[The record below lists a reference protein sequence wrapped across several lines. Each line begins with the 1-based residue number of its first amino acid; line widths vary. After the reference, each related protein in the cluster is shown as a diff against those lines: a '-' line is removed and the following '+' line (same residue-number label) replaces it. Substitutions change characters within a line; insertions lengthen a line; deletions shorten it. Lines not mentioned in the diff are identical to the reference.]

1 MKDNCFTILCWFS
14 AIHQHEI
21 QTQRTDLLGFLNSLL
36 SIFFL
41 LPFSSNYIYIFDA
54 LTPGVLLIMERLP
67 SQGQPIFRNS
77 TGLQVLPSNAN
88 QEIQAHNFNFLCYRD
103 LILQIIIFFPNHL
116 RAASRLLQTYP
127 LQSLKLL
134 KLANPIPAHL
144 ALSFFSPTETTIIV
158 PLGNCE

>member
-14 AIHQHEI
+14 AIHQHEM

-41 LPFSSNYIYIFDA
+41 LPFSSSYIYIFDA

-77 TGLQVLPSNAN
+77 TGLQVLPSNAH

-103 LILQIIIFFPNHL
+103 LILQIIIFSPNHL
-116 RAASRLLQTYP
+116 RGSFQTTRDLPYIVTEIAQTSQSNTCTPCIVIFFLRRNHNHSSSREL
-127 LQSLKLL
+127 
-134 KLANPIPAHL
+134 
-144 ALSFFSPTETTIIV
+144 
-158 PLGNCE
+158 